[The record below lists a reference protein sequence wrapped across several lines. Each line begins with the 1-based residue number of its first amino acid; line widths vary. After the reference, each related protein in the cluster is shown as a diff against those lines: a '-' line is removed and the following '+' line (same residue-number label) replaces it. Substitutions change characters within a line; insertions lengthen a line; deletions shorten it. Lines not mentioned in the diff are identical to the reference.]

1 MLKLGIIGAGRIG
14 KVHGESVM
22 RFVKGATVKAIAD
35 PFMNDAT
42 RAWAKELGIA
52 ECYEDYKKILSDP
65 EIGAVLICSS
75 TDTHSPIS
83 LEAIAAG
90 KHVFCEK
97 PIDHDVEKI
106 KAVVGAL
113 KGSKLKYQV
122 GFNRRFDHNFRAA
135 REAVKAGKIGELN
148 TLSITSRD
156 PAAPPVDYIK
166 VSGGIFLDMT
176 IHDFDMVRFIS
187 GDEVEEVY
195 ASGAVLV
202 DPAIAKAG
210 DIDTA
215 IVNLKLSGGA
225 IAVINNCRR
234 AAYGYD
240 QRLEAFGALGQVEVM
255 NDTDSTAVL
264 SNADG
269 VTKEKPKYFF
279 LERYMA
285 AYTAE
290 IEAFVRAVEND
301 TDVEVGVDDGLQ
313 PVLIGLAATR
323 SVKENRPVK
332 IAEIKAEYGLK

>member
-1 MLKLGIIGAGRIG
+1 MKIGIIGAGRIG
-14 KVHGESVM
+14 KVHAESVT
-22 RFVKGATVKAIAD
+22 RFVKGATVEAIAD
-35 PFMNDAT
+35 PFMNAET
-42 RAWAKELGIA
+42 EKWAKELGIA
-52 ECYEDYKKILSDP
+52 NVYKDYKKILDDP
-65 EIGAVLICSS
+65 EIKAVLICSS

-83 LEAIAAG
+83 LEAIKAG
-90 KHVFCEK
+90 KHIFCEK
-97 PIDHDVEKI
+97 PIDHDVDKI
-106 KAVVGAL
+106 KQVIKAL
-113 KGSKLKYQV
+113 EGTSLKYQV

-135 REAVKAGKIGELN
+135 KAAVASGRIGELN
-148 TLSITSRD
+148 TLSVTSRD
-156 PAAPPVDYIK
+156 PGAPPVSYIK

-176 IHDFDMVRFIS
+176 IHDFDMVRYVS

-202 DPAIAKAG
+202 DPEIGKAG

-215 IVNLKLSGGA
+215 VITLKLHSGA

-234 AAYGYD
+234 ASYGYD
-240 QRLEAFGALGQVEVM
+240 QRLEAFGSLGQVEVH

-269 VTKEKPKYFF
+269 VIAEKPKYFF

-290 IEAFVRAVEND
+290 IESFVSAVEND
-301 TDVEVGVDDGLQ
+301 TEVEVGVTDGLQ
-313 PVLIGLAATR
+313 PVLIGLAAAL

-332 IAEIKAEYGLK
+332 VSEIASKYGL

>member
-106 KAVVGAL
+106 KAVVEAL

-255 NDTDSTAVL
+255 NDTDSTTVL